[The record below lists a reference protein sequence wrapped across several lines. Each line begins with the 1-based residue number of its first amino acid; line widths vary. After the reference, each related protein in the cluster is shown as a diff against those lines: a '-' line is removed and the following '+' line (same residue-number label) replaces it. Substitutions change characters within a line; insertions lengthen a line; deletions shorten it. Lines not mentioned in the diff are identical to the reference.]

1 MTGFAS
7 KRAAANGKVS
17 ETWYDSFYFAER
29 AMLLDH
35 IKKQLS
41 VFNLVYDEDI
51 FNDFNNK
58 ALKAEVAWNDR
69 LIFEMTRK

>member
-7 KRAAANGKVS
+7 KQAAATAKVA

-29 AMLLDH
+29 AMLLDK
-35 IKKQLS
+35 IKKQFSVLS
-41 VFNLVYDEDI
+41 LMYNENI

-69 LIFEMTRK
+69 VIFEMTNK

>member
-7 KRAAANGKVS
+7 KTAAATAKVA

-29 AMLLDH
+29 ALLLET
-35 IKKQLS
+35 IRKQLS
-41 VFNLVYDEDI
+41 VFNLVYDEKI

-69 LIFEMTRK
+69 LIFEMTKK